1 MATAAAPSTASKSL
15 NPNLSWLFA
24 LAAAAVGAVV
34 VFALNPI
41 KDYKIIFGA
50 TAASSL
56 LLAGASTMLT
66 PAKTLG
72 VIGKFA
78 LAGIAVAAVFFIRG
92 HGLVTSTVD
101 KVADATGATVTG
113 DVGGMAKLIGSVGGV
128 FAFFLVLF
136 GGLAGAIIGSRLRS
150 GKGYGL
156 IPARR

>member
-1 MATAAAPSTASKSL
+1 MATATAPSTASKGL
-15 NPNLSWLFA
+15 NPNLSWAFA
-24 LAAAAVGAVV
+24 AAAAAVGAVV

-41 KDYKIIFGA
+41 KDYKVIFGA
-50 TAASSL
+50 TALAAT

-92 HGLVTSTVD
+92 HGMVTTGVD
-101 KVADATGATVTG
+101 KLADATGATVTG
-113 DVGGMAKLIGSVGGV
+113 DVGGLAKLIGSVGGV
-128 FAFFLVLF
+128 FAFFLVFF
-136 GGLAGAIIGSRLRS
+136 GGLAGSIIGSRLRA